1 MYQVFESHAPNL
13 PKPCI
18 GGIIPASRLEK
29 RGFVSL
35 PEHATRKR
43 LIDKALKRAGWS
55 PIIPFDTTP
64 PRHLVAFEEYLMPNG
79 PADYALFH
87 NRQPLAIFG

>member
-1 MYQVFESHAPNL
+1 M
-13 PKPCI
+13 
-18 GGIIPASRLEK
+18 
-29 RGFVSL
+29 SL

-55 PIIPFDTTP
+55 PLIPFDTAS
-64 PRHLVAFEEYLMPNG
+64 PRQLVVFEEYPTANG

-87 NRQPLAIFG
+87 HRQPLAIVEAKKLVARGWPAERLTAGAALCPGLYG